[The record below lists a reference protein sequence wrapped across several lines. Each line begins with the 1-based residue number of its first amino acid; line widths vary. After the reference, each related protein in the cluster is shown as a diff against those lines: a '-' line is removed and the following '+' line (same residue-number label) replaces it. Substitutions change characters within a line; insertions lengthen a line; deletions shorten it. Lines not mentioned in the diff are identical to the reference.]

1 MNQPSN
7 RGEMEPLSELAPSG
21 KTQFL
26 EIDPKLAAYT
36 TYIPIPPLN
45 LIMAG
50 VWFAMEPNNTYAK
63 FHATQSLMF
72 SGGFFV
78 AYLVSIFAG
87 GIIGMIPFIG
97 GMVAGLFFAVMNIVA
112 LAYVV
117 WSIKCMI
124 DVNNGRPVKLPY
136 ISEAAEKYARGL

>member
-7 RGEMEPLSELAPSG
+7 RGNMEPLSELAPSG

-78 AYLVSIFAG
+78 VYLVSIFAG
-87 GIIGMIPFIG
+87 GIIGLIPFVG
-97 GMVAGLFFAVMNIVA
+97 AFVAGLFFAVMNIVA

-124 DVNNGRPVKLPY
+124 DVNNGRPVRLPY
-136 ISEAAEKYARGL
+136 ISEMAEKYARGL